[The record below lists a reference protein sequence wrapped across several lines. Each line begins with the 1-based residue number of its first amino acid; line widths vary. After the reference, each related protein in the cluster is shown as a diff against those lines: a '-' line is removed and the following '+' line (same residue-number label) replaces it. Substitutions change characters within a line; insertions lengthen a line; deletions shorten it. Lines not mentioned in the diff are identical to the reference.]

1 MANLI
6 GNETWSNNKATSQ
19 VYQAT
24 HDGAGNSLPY
34 MSKSFI
40 SFTFGGKAIEDFG
53 LIVVN
58 SSDRMERPAYASFS
72 DLTSTYDTLDGQL
85 YWGSK
90 FEPNQLELVLAT
102 DEMTE
107 QQVDNFR
114 EWFAPGNERELILS
128 EHPNRAIFARVASA
142 PVLSFIPFEKQTTLK
157 MNGQDYNTSTTLYR
171 GEVSLSFIM
180 DEPHWHG
187 ILSYMPTYVDKK
199 TLEILE
205 PDSNNINK
213 VNSLNNKD
221 MLKVM
226 LEDGIPHQSVLIGNP
241 ENLTSEENFFLGNN
255 LLVTRKAL
263 VSDVSDPNP
272 TDTIHA
278 RVSGPGGTLTRL
290 GVTVEE
296 SNGLNLNENLSQYL
310 FYSGT
315 APSYPIIQFNLNP
328 KIEFDRDESFDT
340 GTYATRYISCP
351 RNSYTSQ
358 EKSFITID
366 NSKFEFTT
374 PSLLTGINR
383 ANYIFKTVP
392 WNIALTDLREMI
404 AEEVKEYYSRAWAV
418 ACINTLQE
426 KYGINKLEKTK
437 LVNSTD
443 KNEYRVFLLN
453 NLITFFTNIDPI
465 VDEDCSK
472 HISGNNSALSDI
484 KTNISNGDKQ
494 CYPIIFQFNSKT
506 GEAIANFKIK
516 QAVFPREENKL
527 TTIEN
532 FEEKNV
538 IENVGD
544 MVCSDYLHIEGRN
557 YLNSEGK
564 IELNNCHK
572 ITSNEDLTKVLV
584 FFKDMYL

>member
-114 EWFAPGNERELILS
+114 EWFAPGNEKELILS

-205 PDSNNINK
+205 PDSNSINK

-263 VSDVSDPNP
+263 VSDVSDPNS

-315 APSYPIIQFNLNP
+315 APSYPIVQFTLYP
-328 KIEFDRDESFDT
+328 SFDNST
-340 GTYATRYISCP
+340 EYLIPGNDRTRWTARYIKAP
-351 RNSYTSQ
+351 KNSFVGDSYSYI
-358 EKSFITID
+358 KID
-366 NSKFEFTT
+366 DKYFYFTT
-374 PSLLTGINR
+374 PSLLTSLNKALYYFKRIPEGTATSEVIDYLIEQIP
-383 ANYIFKTVP
+383 NYY
-392 WNIALTDLREMI
+392 A
-404 AEEVKEYYSRAWAV
+404 RAWAI
-418 ACINTLQE
+418 ACVKSLGVDVIIVSGANRHKEVLCNNMMALMTNNNFKINDE
-426 KYGINKLEKTK
+426 
-437 LVNSTD
+437 LVIPNST
-443 KNEYRVFLLN
+443 
-453 NLITFFTNIDPI
+453 
-465 VDEDCSK
+465 
-472 HISGNNSALSDI
+472 
-484 KTNISNGDKQ
+484 ISNHVTETDSILIGPLLTQ
-494 CYPIIFQFNSKT
+494 YNSHTTEYGNAMTFIFNSKT
-506 GEAIANFKIK
+506 GEAIMKTKVRVATDND
-516 QAVFPREENKL
+516 
-527 TTIEN
+527 IEKS
-532 FEEKNV
+532 ELKEIV
-538 IENVGD
+538 ENVGD
-544 MVCSDYLHIEGRN
+544 MVCSDYLTIENRN
-557 YLNSEGK
+557 FLNSNGK
-564 IELNNCHK
+564 IDLVNCKKISSDLEL
-572 ITSNEDLTKVLV
+572 SNVLV
-584 FFKDMYL
+584 FYRNMYL